1 MFQPQPMVD
10 TRLVRVMMIGLLVTN
25 LLATAI
31 TVWIMVEVRKE
42 QVVFASILKELQKD
56 SGELVSSTQE
66 LSYEL
71 RWQYGLTILVLLNI
85 VATGLA
91 LAALS
96 RAYLLSQRSLRNVK
110 ELAANILA
118 SMDHAVLTVDS
129 GGILN
134 GINPKVSEL
143 LGIEPKHLHRPLS
156 ELGSNLDP
164 LVELS
169 REIQQT
175 GQTIRDRAFPFAH
188 GGQTLRLLSHGY
200 PLKDNQGVRIG
211 NVLHVMDVTRQSLLE
226 ERMRRMERFAGLGA
240 VAAGLAHEIK
250 NPLSALALHAQLL
263 KEQLERAPI
272 PHAEETIQILL
283 SEVHRMTRVL
293 DGFREFAA
301 IDQLDRHPVSLPVL
315 IQKVIRLLRPH
326 IQSKGITL
334 ELDVRDS
341 GDCFLNIDSD
351 KIEQVLINLLVNA
364 LEAMPE
370 KGVLTF
376 RGETDDGEARI
387 FVSDTGTGIPPA
399 IRDRLFDPYF
409 TTKGQGTG
417 LGLAICEKIIRQHE
431 GTITFQ
437 TSDAGTTFQLTL
449 PLFPITEQSERT
461 RRILNRD

>member
-1 MFQPQPMVD
+1 MFQPKPMVD

-42 QVVFASILKELQKD
+42 QVVFADILEELRKD
-56 SGELVSSTQE
+56 AGELVSSTQK

-85 VATGLA
+85 VATGFA
-91 LAALS
+91 FVALS

-118 SMDHAVLTVDS
+118 SMDHAVLTLDS
-129 GGILN
+129 TGKLN
-134 GINPKVSEL
+134 GINPKCSDL
-143 LGIEPKHLHRPLS
+143 LGIQTHHLQKPLS
-156 ELGSNLDP
+156 DMGENLQP

-175 GQTIRDRAFPFAH
+175 GLTIRDRAFQFTH
-188 GGQTLRLLSHGY
+188 DGQSLRLLSHGY

-211 NVLHVMDVTRQSLLE
+211 IVLHVMDVTRQSLLE
-226 ERMRRMERFAGLGA
+226 ERIRRMERFSGLGA

-250 NPLSALALHAQLL
+250 NPLSALALHVQLL
-263 KEQLERAPI
+263 KEQLEQTPV
-272 PHAEETIQILL
+272 PEAEETTQILL

-301 IDQLDRHPVSLPVL
+301 IDRLDRHPASLPAL
-315 IQKVIRLLRPH
+315 IQKVVRLLKPH
-326 IQSKGITL
+326 IQSQGIKL
-334 ELDVRDS
+334 ELDVKDAGNRLVEVDTV
-341 GDCFLNIDSD
+341 
-351 KIEQVLINLLVNA
+351 KIEQVLINLVLNA
-364 LEAMPE
+364 LEAMPP
-370 KGVLTF
+370 KGVLAI
-376 RGETDDGEARI
+376 RCETDDGEARI
-387 FVSDTGTGIPPA
+387 FVSDTGSGIPPA

-417 LGLAICEKIIRQHE
+417 LGLAICEKIVRQHE

-437 TSDAGTTFQLTL
+437 TSDEGTTFQLSL
-449 PLFPITEQSERT
+449 PYSPITEPTDQP
-461 RRILNRD
+461 LGVLKP